1 MPGHKRQSLSAFDPY
16 KIDITDIDGFDNL
29 HHATGIL
36 QEAQERAARLF
47 HAKETFYLV
56 NGSTCG
62 ILAAICAL
70 TKKQDKILIAR
81 NCHKAVYHAALL
93 NELSLEYVYPKITS
107 QGVQGS
113 IDPIQIADMMERNPD
128 IKAVVITSPTYDGVI
143 SDIKTIAKIVHQYN
157 IPILV
162 DEAHGSHLGFHS
174 YFPNSALSYGADI
187 VIHSLHKTFPSFT
200 QTALLHINSDL
211 VREDAIKTYLGIFET
226 SSPSYILMAGMEK
239 CIRYLEHKKAE
250 VFIPY
255 VEKLV
260 DFKDKMQALSNIKL
274 LSGDCFLK
282 EEVFSF
288 DPSKLLLSVQGTDL
302 YGNKLMQILQNKY
315 NLQLEMASRDYAT
328 ALTSIMD
335 TKEGFQRLYFALRE
349 IDSSTSTC
357 KHKSS
362 FVEKIYQ
369 KNKKSMELY
378 QAVSFPYKQVDLT
391 LSEGEISAE
400 YIYLYPPGIP
410 FLVPGE
416 IITKQLIEDILYCE
430 EIGLAVEGMKDIRN
444 KRINI
449 VNF

>member
-1 MPGHKRQSLSAFDPY
+1 
-16 KIDITDIDGFDNL
+16 
-29 HHATGIL
+29 
-36 QEAQERAARLF
+36 
-47 HAKETFYLV
+47 
-56 NGSTCG
+56 
-62 ILAAICAL
+62 
-70 TKKQDKILIAR
+70 
-81 NCHKAVYHAALL
+81 
-93 NELSLEYVYPKITS
+93 
-107 QGVQGS
+107 
-113 IDPIQIADMMERNPD
+113 
-128 IKAVVITSPTYDGVI
+128 
-143 SDIKTIAKIVHQYN
+143 
-157 IPILV
+157 
-162 DEAHGSHLGFHS
+162 
-174 YFPNSALSYGADI
+174 
-187 VIHSLHKTFPSFT
+187 
-200 QTALLHINSDL
+200 
-211 VREDAIKTYLGIFET
+211 
-226 SSPSYILMAGMEK
+226 
-239 CIRYLEHKKAE
+239 
-250 VFIPY
+250 
-255 VEKLV
+255 
-260 DFKDKMQALSNIKL
+260 
-274 LSGDCFLK
+274 
-282 EEVFSF
+282 
-288 DPSKLLLSVQGTDL
+288 
-302 YGNKLMQILQNKY
+302 
-315 NLQLEMASRDYAT
+315 MASRDYAT